1 MLNEVKEVAMNI
13 VEGAGYLGVFVAMVV
28 ESCLIPIPSEV
39 TMPLAG
45 ALSAQ
50 GQMNVWVASFVGAMG
65 NVVGSLMAYGIGYK
79 VPESAILGFIRRW
92 GKWFLLSEDEYEKSK
107 GYLFKYGNWVSFFS
121 RLLPGVRTVVS
132 LPAGVARLKLTPFV
146 VWTFLGSFLWC
157 LVLTWA
163 GYLLGENWD
172 SLEKYFKKFEIAIVV
187 VGVVFIGLYVW
198 NHFRKKKL

>member
-1 MLNEVKEVAMNI
+1 MNI